1 MKNRVRGG
9 NNPVLGSD
17 FFAGVEVAI
26 KPGEIAAGD
35 FQTKSM
41 PAKEHIAG
49 GPEIECDLL
58 GLARIN
64 QRCMFP

>member
-9 NNPVLGSD
+9 NIPARESD
-17 FFAGVEVAI
+17 FFAGVEIAI
-26 KPGEIAAGD
+26 KSWEIAAGD
-35 FQTKSM
+35 FQTKRM

-49 GPEIECDLL
+49 GPEIECDLVC
-58 GLARIN
+58 LAWIN